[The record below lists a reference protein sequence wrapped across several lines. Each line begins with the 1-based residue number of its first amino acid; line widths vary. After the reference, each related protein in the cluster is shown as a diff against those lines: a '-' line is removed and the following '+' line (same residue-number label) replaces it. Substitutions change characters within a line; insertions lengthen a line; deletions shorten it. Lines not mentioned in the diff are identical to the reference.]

1 MATIKIISQGVLVEE
16 IKDAKHVSVDSS
28 SSVALTDIKYT
39 PKGARTQ
46 RYLSTNCGFVVEG
59 EVGE

>member
-1 MATIKIISQGVLVEE
+1 MATIKIISQGVVVEE
-16 IKDAKHVSVDSS
+16 VNEVKQVSVDSS
-28 SSVALTDIKYT
+28 SPARTDIKYMR
-39 PKGARTQ
+39 KAARTQ